1 MISSQVGPLD
11 EEHLSINCHTPHGKG
26 WIFRIFLFPLVLGPL
41 LQWDTFSGKISRF
54 TGIFS
59 SQLSGCQSLILVFFF
74 CFCRWDIMAVLPPT
88 LWFAAA
94 RWLQV
99 SGELLQIWLGGMLLG
114 AMSSNQVT

>member
-1 MISSQVGPLD
+1 
-11 EEHLSINCHTPHGKG
+11 
-26 WIFRIFLFPLVLGPL
+26 
-41 LQWDTFSGKISRF
+41 
-54 TGIFS
+54 
-59 SQLSGCQSLILVFFF
+59 
-74 CFCRWDIMAVLPPT
+74 MAVLPPT